1 MNIFE
6 IMKLFRDFEKYDT
19 YTRKCGAHD
28 TKTQRFYAYLSKMK
42 CVIDELQAIL
52 ERHNTGIADNDGARI
67 SEHDKK
73 ALNKATTYYF
83 KLEKRNT
90 AAASA

>member
-1 MNIFE
+1 MSIFE
-6 IMKLFRDFEKYDT
+6 IMKLFRDFERYDS
-19 YTRKCGAHD
+19 YTRECGATN

-52 ERHNTGIADNDGARI
+52 EHHNTGIADHESARI
-67 SEHDKK
+67 SEQDKK

-83 KLEKRNT
+83 KLEKGNT

>member
-6 IMKLFRDFEKYDT
+6 IMKLFRDFEQYGS
-19 YTRKCGAHD
+19 YTRNCGAHD
-28 TKTQRFYAYLSKMK
+28 TKIQRFYAYLSKMK

-67 SEHDKK
+67 SEQDKK